1 MDRSADAH
9 PTGLSKPSTPGHK
22 KSQAEQDKEKKNLLK
37 VAGAVVAVAAAVTL
51 GVKAYKSNQG
61 ESAEEKAQK
70 YEDNFGGQIKKG
82 AADGKHW
89 ASKQVDNV
97 KHQAD
102 KARGETNHKASD
114 AKHKV
119 EPKVDDAKSGV
130 SGAIESVKD
139 TAKSL
144 TGQASNKADS
154 AKDSASRKADKAGN
168 KAEGQYKEGKKAWW
182 QFWKNDVQ
190 EAAGRK

>member
-1 MDRSADAH
+1 MTRSSALEASASWNSGMASESEH
-9 PTGLSKPSTPGHK
+9 L
-22 KSQAEQDKEKKNLLK
+22 
-37 VAGAVVAVAAAVTL
+37 
-51 GVKAYKSNQG
+51 QG

-70 YEDNFGGQIKKG
+70 CEDNFGGQIKKG

-139 TAKSL
+139 TVGFSHLACMTNTLVSWHEHCQTLQTLGSFPQVLSL
-144 TGQASNKADS
+144 
-154 AKDSASRKADKAGN
+154 
-168 KAEGQYKEGKKAWW
+168 
-182 QFWKNDVQ
+182 
-190 EAAGRK
+190 

>member
-1 MDRSADAH
+1 M
-9 PTGLSKPSTPGHK
+9 
-22 KSQAEQDKEKKNLLK
+22 
-37 VAGAVVAVAAAVTL
+37 
-51 GVKAYKSNQG
+51 QG
-61 ESAEEKAQK
+61 ESAEDKAQK
-70 YEDNFGGQIKKG
+70 YGDDFGGQVKKG

-102 KARGETNHKASD
+102 RARGETNHKASE

-139 TAKSL
+139 TVIFSPPQL
-144 TGQASNKADS
+144 LPLGHGCRQA
-154 AKDSASRKADKAGN
+154 
-168 KAEGQYKEGKKAWW
+168 W
-182 QFWKNDVQ
+182 QRACHQ
-190 EAAGRK
+190 A